1 MKVRLALQQYSA
13 RLRAL
18 RNGYELSEPCQ
29 GWPAKRLHG
38 CSGGVR
44 QLVLSVSPKARLER
58 IAARLFP
65 ENDV

>member
-1 MKVRLALQQYSA
+1 MKVRCALRQCSA

-18 RNGYELSEPCQ
+18 RTGYELSEPYQ
-29 GWPAKRLHG
+29 GWPAKRLRG
-38 CSGGVR
+38 YSDGVR